1 MKTNKYILLSS
12 TIVAVMLYSC
22 SPKNISTKYYYQNE
36 NVLDSIEE
44 TYKEINSSTP
54 FDVGFTSKDFKIVSL
69 GILTDSLK
77 YIYEFKVGEDRFADT
92 LKKFGLPVKPV
103 IELVKQMQSIRCTW
117 ISSYDYYTDEKK
129 QELIFMSIKPVALNA
144 PLSYKKYYI
153 LTYFQQPQYFDNNGL
168 LLERRKLKRLRKING
183 EIFKRI
189 NDKVCYTVST
199 TYR

>member
-1 MKTNKYILLSS
+1 MKTNKNILLPVLF
-12 TIVAVMLYSC
+12 IAVMLYSC

-36 NVLDSIEE
+36 KVLDSIEE
-44 TYKEINSSTP
+44 SYKEINSSTP

-77 YIYEFKVGEDRFADT
+77 YIYEFKVGEDRLADT

-103 IELVKQMQSIRCTW
+103 IELVMQMQSIRCTW

>member
-1 MKTNKYILLSS
+1 MHYKKLTILCTCL
-12 TIVAVMLYSC
+12 TVIFCSC

-36 NVLDSIEE
+36 KVLDSIEQS
-44 TYKEINSSTP
+44 YKAINSQTA
-54 FDVGFTSKDFKIVSL
+54 FDIGFTSKDFKIVSL

-77 YIYEFKVGEDRFADT
+77 YIYEFKTDENRLSDT
-92 LKKFGLPVKPV
+92 LKKYGLPVKPV
-103 IELVKQMQSIRCTW
+103 IELIQQMQSIRCTW

-129 QELIFMSIKPVALNA
+129 QELIFMSIKPVVLNA

-153 LTYFQQPQYFDNNGL
+153 LTYFQQPQYFDKDGM

-189 NDKVCYTVST
+189 NDKVCYTVSE

>member
-1 MKTNKYILLSS
+1 
-12 TIVAVMLYSC
+12 MLYSC